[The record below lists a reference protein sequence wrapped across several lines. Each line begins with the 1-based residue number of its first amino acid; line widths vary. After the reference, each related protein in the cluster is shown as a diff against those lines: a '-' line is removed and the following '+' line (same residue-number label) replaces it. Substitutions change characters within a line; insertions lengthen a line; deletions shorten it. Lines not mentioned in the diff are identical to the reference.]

1 MPYDSE
7 RPYDSLALLLL
18 TNPAGAFFRNLHYWT
33 AQVFLVF
40 TLAHTWD
47 HLARWTESRLPRR
60 MWWRTTASL
69 PLAAFVM
76 LSGFMLKGDAEA
88 QQALRLVTSL
98 LEQVPVIGRLIS
110 VALVGTEG
118 HRQILYV
125 HHVATATMLI
135 WAFVAE
141 HARATWPRM
150 VAVVEVLAPAA
161 LVSVFVSPALHDG
174 LDPIVKGPWYF
185 LGLQEALHWTRWPM
199 LIVAAGA
206 ALVGLVAVV
215 PRLSERRARAAKVVL
230 AVTAVVYALL
240 TVVGVFFR
248 GADWALTPAAMP
260 WNTADGGRSSGLVR
274 PWARPLVGAVVR
286 GGTRR

>member
-1 MPYDSE
+1 MSPERPPHAPRRWALRASWGELSFAGLLLAVASGVALAVPYDSE

-98 LEQVPVIGRLIS
+98 LEQVPLIGRLIS
-110 VALVGTEG
+110 VALIGTEG
-118 HRQILYV
+118 HRQILFV
-125 HHVATATMLI
+125 HHVATAT
-135 WAFVAE
+135 
-141 HARATWPRM
+141 HA
-150 VAVVEVLAPAA
+150 
-161 LVSVFVSPALHDG
+161 D
-174 LDPIVKGPWYF
+174 
-185 LGLQEALHWTRWPM
+185 LG
-199 LIVAAGA
+199 V
-206 ALVGLVAVV
+206 
-215 PRLSERRARAAKVVL
+215 RR
-230 AVTAVVYALL
+230 
-240 TVVGVFFR
+240 
-248 GADWALTPAAMP
+248 
-260 WNTADGGRSSGLVR
+260 
-274 PWARPLVGAVVR
+274 
-286 GGTRR
+286 